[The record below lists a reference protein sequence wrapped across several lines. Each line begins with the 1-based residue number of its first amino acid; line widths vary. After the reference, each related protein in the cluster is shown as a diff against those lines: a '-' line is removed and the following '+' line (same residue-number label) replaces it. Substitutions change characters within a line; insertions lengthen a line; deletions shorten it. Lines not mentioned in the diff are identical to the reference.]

1 MTNIYIAVPA
11 VDSRLDYSDLIK
23 TLSGEYIIS
32 DIKSENIKED
42 GTVEEIFID
51 HPNKNQDCPDYSNK
65 IIFVYKDNSFEAI
78 PNIIQKSISGN
89 FNISKMWNLAI
100 QEAKNNGATHLVLL
114 NYIKNINPF
123 IIQEAVNQSINSDVI
138 NISDGSAF
146 ILNLSSSIMADEEF
160 KVYFSDLDIFNR
172 SQSMHKTTF
181 EYDGIEI
188 FDNSFIHQEFANE
201 IQQDG
206 VSFEEKYS

>member
-1 MTNIYIAVPA
+1 MTNIYIAVP
-11 VDSRLDYSDLIK
+11 VIDSRLDYSNLIK
-23 TLSGEYIIS
+23 ILTGEYTIS

-65 IIFVYKDNSFEAI
+65 IIFVYKDNNFETI
-78 PNIIQKSISGN
+78 PNIIQINISEN

-100 QEAKNNGATHLVLL
+100 QEAKNNNATHLVLL
-114 NYIKNINPF
+114 NYVKSINPF
-123 IIQEAVNQSINSDVI
+123 IIQEAVEQSIDSDII

-146 ILNLSSSIMADEEF
+146 ILNMSSDITADEQF
-160 KVYFSDLDIFNR
+160 KVYFSDLDIFKR
-172 SQSMHKTTF
+172 SQSMYKTTF

-188 FDNSFIHQEFANE
+188 FDNYFIHEEFANE

-206 VSFEEKYS
+206 IHFEEKYS